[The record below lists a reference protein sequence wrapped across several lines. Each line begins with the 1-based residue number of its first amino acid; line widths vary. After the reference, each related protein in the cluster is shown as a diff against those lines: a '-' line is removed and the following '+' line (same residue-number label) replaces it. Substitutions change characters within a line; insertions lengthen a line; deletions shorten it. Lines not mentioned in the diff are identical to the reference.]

1 MDKKLRGTTN
11 LGVEIMNSKRQVLKE
26 ETWSSG
32 TNLRLPFDVNLMLS
46 SHEKILLFCSLIH
59 WTKHWSGMKLL
70 YINMFLDLIHAITM
84 Q

>member
-1 MDKKLRGTTN
+1 MDKKLRETFN
-11 LGVEIMNSKRQVLKE
+11 FGVEIMNSKREVKKKLGHVVE
-26 ETWSSG
+26 I
-32 TNLRLPFDVNLMLS
+32 LAC